1 MTKAQL
7 SNVLKQPIPRLA
19 EIAKLCM
26 QEKNCFKKLESREK
40 NCKAMLLQKVDC
52 QVNLDQSHGE
62 PVMPPPPNP
71 NKTERITI
79 SSIN

>member
-1 MTKAQL
+1 MAKEGKGGGGKKSKKGDEMTKAQL

-40 NCKAMLLQKVDC
+40 KL
-52 QVNLDQSHGE
+52 
-62 PVMPPPPNP
+62 
-71 NKTERITI
+71 
-79 SSIN
+79 